1 VTSTSSARTP
11 PLSRLSRAPW
21 RSAWTHAAVRV
32 LIHARVAPVRRDLV
46 LPFPALAAD
55 RVEGEIALSAPGC
68 ELFVVQTSRGF
79 SVLVEHEFYSVF
91 EGDPVRGQLHTPGPH
106 EIEIVG
112 EIALQATV
120 DRWALDL
127 DQAKLI
133 FYPRC
138 RR

>member
-1 VTSTSSARTP
+1 MRG
-11 PLSRLSRAPW
+11 L
-21 RSAWTHAAVRV
+21 
-32 LIHARVAPVRRDLV
+32 
-46 LPFPALAAD
+46 LPYVVISCFAFPALAAD

-91 EGDPVRGQLHTPGPH
+91 EGDQVRGLLHTLGPQ

-120 DRWALDL
+120 DRWALGL

-138 RR
+138 YRR

>member
-1 VTSTSSARTP
+1 MRRLLPYFVTSCFAFP
-11 PLSRLSRAPW
+11 
-21 RSAWTHAAVRV
+21 V
-32 LIHARVAPVRRDLV
+32 VAS
-46 LPFPALAAD
+46 D

-79 SVLVEHEFYSVF
+79 SVLVEHDFHSVF
-91 EGDPVRGQLHTPGPH
+91 KGDQVRGQLHTPSPH

-112 EIALQATV
+112 EVALQATV
-120 DRWALDL
+120 DSWALDL

-138 RR
+138 RRK

>member
-1 VTSTSSARTP
+1 MR
-11 PLSRLSRAPW
+11 RLLPYVVFAGFAFP
-21 RSAWTHAAVRV
+21 V
-32 LIHARVAPVRRDLV
+32 LASE
-46 LPFPALAAD
+46 

-91 EGDPVRGQLHTPGPH
+91 EGDRVRGHLHTPGPH

-112 EIALQATV
+112 EVALQATV
-120 DRWALDL
+120 DSWALDL

-138 RR
+138 RY

>member
-1 VTSTSSARTP
+1 MRRLLPYVVISSFAF
-11 PLSRLSRAPW
+11 
-21 RSAWTHAAVRV
+21 
-32 LIHARVAPVRRDLV
+32 PV
-46 LPFPALAAD
+46 LAAD

-91 EGDPVRGQLHTPGPH
+91 EGDQVRGLLHTLGPQ

-120 DRWALDL
+120 DRWALGL

-138 RR
+138 YRR

>member
-1 VTSTSSARTP
+1 MR
-11 PLSRLSRAPW
+11 RLLCYVVMSCLAFP
-21 RSAWTHAAVRV
+21 V
-32 LIHARVAPVRRDLV
+32 LAS
-46 LPFPALAAD
+46 D

-68 ELFVVQTSRGF
+68 ELFGDRSSGGF
-79 SVLVEHEFYSVF
+79 SVLVEHGFFSVF
-91 EGDPVRGQLHTPGPH
+91 EGDQVRGQLHTPGLH

-112 EIALQATV
+112 EVALQATV

-138 RR
+138 RP

>member
-1 VTSTSSARTP
+1 MR
-11 PLSRLSRAPW
+11 RLLPYVVFASFAFPVLA
-21 RSAWTHAAVRV
+21 SERV
-32 LIHARVAPVRRDLV
+32 D
-46 LPFPALAAD
+46 
-55 RVEGEIALSAPGC
+55 GEIALSAPGC

-91 EGDPVRGQLHTPGPH
+91 EGDQVRGQLHTPGPH
-106 EIEIVG
+106 EFEIVG
-112 EIALQATV
+112 EVALQATV

-138 RR
+138 YRR

>member
-1 VTSTSSARTP
+1 MR
-11 PLSRLSRAPW
+11 RLL
-21 RSAWTHAAVRV
+21 VYF
-32 LIHARVAPVRRDLV
+32 VASCWAFPV
-46 LPFPALAAD
+46 PASD
-55 RVEGEIALSAPGC
+55 RIEGEVALSAPGC

-79 SVLVEHEFYSVF
+79 SLLVEDDYYSVF
-91 EGDPVRGQLHTPGPH
+91 EGNQVKGLFHTPGPH

-112 EIALQATV
+112 EIAFQATV
-120 DRWALDL
+120 DNWALDL